1 MFRLLVKFN
10 AKIRKCETKATKTTK
25 SSILFLKEN
34 NDKIDTVYFNY
45 VTCLFFDLDFAI
57 FIAAR
62 KKL

>member
-1 MFRLLVKFN
+1 MQ
-10 AKIRKCETKATKTTK
+10 IRKCETKATKTTK

-45 VTCLFFDLDFAI
+45 LTCLFFDLDFAI
-57 FIAAR
+57 YIAAR